1 MLPEIPIM
9 PWRTILMLKKSK
21 EGFLITIGNMFIEL
35 SKMNRVGNNCQVA
48 LKSNSFMV
56 FSCKKSDPVK
66 DRLFHDIR

>member
-9 PWRTILMLKKSK
+9 PWRTILMLKNSK

-35 SKMNRVGNNCQVA
+35 SKMNRVGNNYQVA

-56 FSCKKSDPVK
+56 FFMQKKRSC
-66 DRLFHDIR
+66 